1 MAGPLPSPA
10 RTAHNGGVR
19 ALVAVLVGLVLLA
32 AGACP
37 RAAVASTSQAQPG
50 YSAADDHSA
59 GVAAFELE
67 KGAAP
72 GLGGAPFFS
81 LLCHPGRPGALC
93 PVPGRA
99 PGATRDR
106 SPPVH

>member
-1 MAGPLPSPA
+1 
-10 RTAHNGGVR
+10 VR
-19 ALVAVLVGLVLLA
+19 ALVTVLVGLVLLA
-32 AGACP
+32 AGVCP
-37 RAAVASTSQAQPG
+37 HAAASTLQAQPG
-50 YSAADDHSA
+50 YGAADDHSA

-81 LLCHPGRPGALC
+81 LPALPGRPGPLC

>member
-1 MAGPLPSPA
+1 M
-10 RTAHNGGVR
+10 R

-32 AGACP
+32 AGVCP
-37 RAAVASTSQAQPG
+37 HAAASTPQAQPG
-50 YSAADDHSA
+50 YGAADDHSA

-72 GLGGAPFFS
+72 GLAGAPFFS
-81 LLCHPGRPGALC
+81 LPAHPGRPGALC

-106 SPPVH
+106 SPPFH